1 MRLSVIGISSWGVT
15 WKRLVEAEEVAWV
28 VLGLDAQQPTVVR
41 AVVGVP
47 QSCRSGSGKF
57 GYTTPDPDG
66 CTSAHDTPAS
76 RGQRFRPGRRR
87 DQCRPSAGGGA
98 ESGEVVFLCIGR
110 ARRELPLL
118 PRLAGR
124 CDGEHLASRGHEIVR
139 VARVSD
145 LGQACVERALQHGA
159 WVIGAQLKPGTEPGM
174 GIVRCVV
181 SELDAQMPA
190 TGKADDEHGPV
201 DAGILTRPCWAAPQG
216 GLKAPGQFFPPV
228 WPRED
233 VHVVAESDHDL
244 VGPFCRSG
252 RQPRMAPTVRSCY
265 KTSTTSGHQ
274 REMVCVKRLAGAS
287 SVVCPCIAVW
297 GWSLQRVIGLRRR
310 RAGLP
315 MMTGEVNDV
324 PQCRGG
330 LAPAAPA

>member
-87 DQCRPSAGGGA
+87 DQCRPGAGGGA

-118 PRLAGR
+118 P
-124 CDGEHLASRGHEIVR
+124 
-139 VARVSD
+139 
-145 LGQACVERALQHGA
+145 
-159 WVIGAQLKPGTEPGM
+159 
-174 GIVRCVV
+174 
-181 SELDAQMPA
+181 
-190 TGKADDEHGPV
+190 
-201 DAGILTRPCWAAPQG
+201 
-216 GLKAPGQFFPPV
+216 
-228 WPRED
+228 
-233 VHVVAESDHDL
+233 
-244 VGPFCRSG
+244 
-252 RQPRMAPTVRSCY
+252 PTVRVVTAADQGC
-265 KTSTTSGHQ
+265 
-274 REMVCVKRLAGAS
+274 AS
-287 SVVCPCIAVW
+287 WPPLCRTLWWRAAT
-297 GWSLQRVIGLRRR
+297 
-310 RAGLP
+310 RAGLA
-315 MMTGEVNDV
+315 
-324 PQCRGG
+324 GG
-330 LAPAAPA
+330 SSGAYRLHAAADPLSAGGHRPP